1 MVSQWRRRRSHDAD
15 VADIICFK
23 INILA
28 MLSRLFTQP
37 GMGWCKYR
45 ALLTDDVARLLDQLL
60 RHLEII
66 FIYLILNNKILAHAE
81 ASGKDD
87 RSNITPKI

>member
-1 MVSQWRRRRSHDAD
+1 
-15 VADIICFK
+15 
-23 INILA
+23 
-28 MLSRLFTQP
+28 
-37 GMGWCKYR
+37 MGWCKYR